1 MKRTQVAES
10 RKPCSWWWDGHI
22 SPENSKWLSENLQ
35 EMETQV
41 TEMLGLVEEEG
52 ESSAEKAELY
62 YQERPVLVAHI
73 KNFYHKY
80 RALAERYDNVTGEL
94 RKNIPSSLQSNGSC
108 GISESDSEIRSPSPS
123 TEPNAEDM
131 MAQRKPQNQSD
142 CFDVSMGSA
151 VSSDVSKK
159 GSDGSSSS
167 SESESELDE
176 SKEENGNS
184 MLYAL
189 SQRII
194 ELEDELHEAR
204 GKLDALEEMN
214 MRSQSNMC
222 TSSEVSEH
230 DENLQVSNVETEN
243 CSEKDLEEVN
253 SENEALEAVLLMNK
267 KEIDGLKEAMA
278 SAAKQFEI
286 ELAHRNLEV
295 DKCKQDL
302 RELSAKYLHDKSAL
316 EAETG
321 ELQAVITNYEGELAR
336 LSQEKLQLGSR
347 IEELE
352 QAACSLDNSTSELVK
367 LQDVIKNTKAELE
380 EISLEKAETI
390 MNLEAQLER
399 AIQDKSILQDH
410 IKELE
415 KVVCDSLDKHSLE
428 KSSLSA
434 KLLTLSEANASLEG
448 KLTSMEA
455 KLGQAY
461 ADRSEEYM
469 NSEKEISLLN
479 QDLANLT
486 SKIEVMLSEKATVD
500 NKLATL
506 LTDITARDEKIKQM
520 DDHLSQLRLEH
531 AKVTA
536 EATVVRESLSELL
549 ARVSELEE
557 LVEKQKLE
565 ISESAE
571 GKREAIRQLCF
582 SLEHY
587 RSGYQQLREM
597 LQQGHRRPLVMM
609 AA

>member
-1 MKRTQVAES
+1 MKRTQVAEL
-10 RKPCSWWWDGHI
+10 RKPRSWWWDSHI
-22 SPENSKWLSENLQ
+22 SSENSKWLSENLQ

-52 ESSAEKAELY
+52 ESSTEKAEAY

-73 KNFYHKY
+73 KNFYRKY
-80 RALAERYDNVTGEL
+80 RALAERYDNVTGKL

-123 TEPNAEDM
+123 AEPDMEDT
-131 MAQRKPQNQSD
+131 MAQRKAQNQSD

-151 VSSDVSKK
+151 VSSDISKK
-159 GSDGSSSS
+159 GSDGSSS

-267 KEIDGLKEAMA
+267 KETDGLKEAMA

-295 DKCKQDL
+295 DKCKQEL

-321 ELQAVITNYEGELAR
+321 VLQAVITNYEGELAR

-367 LQDVIKNTKAELE
+367 LQEVIKNTKAELE

-461 ADRSEEYM
+461 ADSSEEYM
-469 NSEKEISLLN
+469 NREKEISVLN

-500 NKLATL
+500 NKMSTL
-506 LTDITARDEKIKQM
+506 LADITSRDEKIKQM

-531 AKVTA
+531 AKVTS
-536 EATVVRESLSELL
+536 EAAAMCESLSELL

-587 RSGYQQLREM
+587 RSGYQQLHEM

>member
-1 MKRTQVAES
+1 M
-10 RKPCSWWWDGHI
+10 
-22 SPENSKWLSENLQ
+22 
-35 EMETQV
+35 

-52 ESSAEKAELY
+52 ESSAENAEVY

-73 KNFYHKY
+73 KNFYRMY

-94 RKNIPSSLQSNGSC
+94 RKNIPSSLQSHGSC

-123 TEPNAEDM
+123 AEPEVEDT
-131 MAQRKPQNQSD
+131 MAQRKPENQSD
-142 CFDVSMGSA
+142 CFDVSMGSG

-184 MLYAL
+184 MFYAL

-204 GKLDALEEMN
+204 GKLDALEEKN
-214 MRSQSNMC
+214 MLSQSNFG

-230 DENLQVSNVETEN
+230 DDKLQVSNVETES
-243 CSEKDLEEVN
+243 CLQKDLEEVN
-253 SENEALEAVLLMNK
+253 SEKEALEAVLLLKN
-267 KEIDGLKEAMA
+267 ETDGLKEAMA

-286 ELAHRNLEV
+286 ELAHRDLEV
-295 DKCKQDL
+295 DKCKKEL

-321 ELQAVITNYEGELAR
+321 VLQAVITNNEGELAR
-336 LSQEKLQLGSR
+336 LSQEKLQLGCR

-352 QAACSLDNSTSELVK
+352 QAACSLDNSVSEMVK
-367 LQDVIKNTKAELE
+367 LQEVIKNTKAELE
-380 EISLEKAETI
+380 EVSLEKAETI
-390 MNLEAQLER
+390 MNLEAQLET
-399 AIQDKSILQDH
+399 ALQEKSILQDR

-415 KVVCDSLDKHSLE
+415 KVVCDSVDKHSLE
-428 KSSLSA
+428 KSALSA
-434 KLLTLSEANASLEG
+434 ELLTLSEANASLEG

-455 KLGQAY
+455 ELKQAY
-461 ADRSEEYM
+461 ADKAEESM
-469 NSEKEISLLN
+469 NSEKQIFGLN

-486 SKIEVMLSEKATVD
+486 SKIEAMLSEKATVD

-506 LTDITARDEKIKQM
+506 LTDITARDEKMKQTM
-520 DDHLSQLRLEH
+520 SD
-531 AKVTA
+531 AA
-536 EATVVRESLSELL
+536 VVHKSLSELH
-549 ARVSELEE
+549 AQVSELEE
-557 LVEKQKLE
+557 LVEKQQLE

-582 SLEHY
+582 SLEHW
-587 RSGYQQLREM
+587 RSGYQQLRQV